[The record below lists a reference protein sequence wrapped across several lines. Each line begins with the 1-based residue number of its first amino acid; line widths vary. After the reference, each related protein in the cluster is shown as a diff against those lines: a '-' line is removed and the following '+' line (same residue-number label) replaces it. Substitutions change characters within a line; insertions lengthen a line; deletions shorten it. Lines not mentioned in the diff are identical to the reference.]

1 MAKTFTQ
8 LELFGESKP
17 SRIYK
22 RDFLGRF
29 SSAEISNE
37 ERLFRENNLL
47 KIEVEMWRRKAE
59 ALVKLLGHEKII

>member
-37 ERLFRENNLL
+37 ERLHRENNRL
-47 KIEVEMWRRKAE
+47 KLDVEMWRRKAE
-59 ALVKLLGHEKII
+59 ALVKLIGHNKL